1 MKLTSIGAFAII
13 GTVFAAGIAVG
24 QQGAASR
31 REPQFENSEVMVWKS
46 IVQPNQPLALHRHE
60 HGRALISLNGGT
72 LNVVDGSGKT
82 MDTYKLEA
90 ACWPTTTPAANTVTS
105 IVIPTITLIFIGPP
119 LKCLTQNHRNT
130 ETRKFLGPS
139 NARSFLCFRAP
150 VFPWMY
156 F

>member
-90 ACWPTTTPAANTVTS
+90 GKAMWLEADKAGTQHADVNPGKTPVEV
-105 IVIPTITLIFIGPP
+105 IVVQ
-119 LKCLTQNHRNT
+119 LKND
-130 ETRKFLGPS
+130 KPK
-139 NARSFLCFRAP
+139 
-150 VFPWMY
+150 M
-156 F
+156 